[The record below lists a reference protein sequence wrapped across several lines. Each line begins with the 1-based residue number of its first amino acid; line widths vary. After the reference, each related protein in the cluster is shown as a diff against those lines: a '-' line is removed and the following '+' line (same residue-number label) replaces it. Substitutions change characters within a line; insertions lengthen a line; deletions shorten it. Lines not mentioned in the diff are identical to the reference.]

1 MFQTNASKKKLLQ
14 AECWVFDLDN
24 TLYPATSGVFAQ
36 IDRKMTLFISEFLD
50 LDSEQANHLRKDYYR
65 DYGTTLAGLM
75 ANHGMEPD
83 GFLDYVHDIDLGG
96 LTPSLAL
103 DEALARL
110 PGRKIIY
117 TNGPAGRAQE
127 VLERISIHRHFDDVF
142 DIIRADFVPKPDPK
156 AFDSLVRHY
165 RLNPPDTV
173 MVEDLARNLEPAA
186 ALGMTTVWIKTES
199 EIEPN
204 QSAENVDHVVG
215 DLAAWLAALTAG

>member
-1 MFQTNASKKKLLQ
+1 MFQTNASKNKLLQ

-36 IDRKMTLFISEFLD
+36 IDRKMTLFITEFLG
-50 LDSEQANHLRKDYYR
+50 LDPEQANHLRKDYYR

-96 LTPSLAL
+96 LTPSPAL

-117 TNGPAGRAQE
+117 TNGPAGRAKE
-127 VLERISIHRHFDDVF
+127 VLERISIHRHFYDVF

-156 AFDSLVRHY
+156 AFDALARYY

-173 MVEDLARNLEPAA
+173 MVEDLTRNLEPAA
-186 ALGMTTVWIKTES
+186 ALGMTTVWVKTES
-199 EIEPN
+199 EIDPN
-204 QSAENVDHVVG
+204 QSTDNVDYVVD
-215 DLAAWLAALTAG
+215 DLAAWLGALTAG